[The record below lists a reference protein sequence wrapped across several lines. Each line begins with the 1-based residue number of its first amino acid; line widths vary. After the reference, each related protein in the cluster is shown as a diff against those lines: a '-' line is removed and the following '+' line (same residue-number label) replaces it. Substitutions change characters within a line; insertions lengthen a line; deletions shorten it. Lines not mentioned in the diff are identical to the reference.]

1 MFTNNVAFGILYI
14 TDMSCISDTLFTE
27 IITMDTFLKDL
38 PTDCRLHRFSNGLSY
53 LLKVTKKNGHTST
66 GLLTAHLEAWKL
78 VPALIQVMFGIGH
91 DGVILPGND
100 KRWRLRKLFPGV
112 GEPLLQDVSEVVLS
126 ASSSVLEYVWVVS
139 CDKMI
144 RKDATVM
151 YYLTSNMQYHQLR
164 LAMLVKIVTTYV
176 HQSAFELPPW
186 RSVLD
191 GDKKHSARHVVD
203 AKIEWG
209 AEIRTWDTELAESY
223 WKDCLKVPHS
233 LSSKKHSEKRMQ
245 MVLYM
250 KDKMCVDELRRSI
263 AADTQTQRRIGKE
276 ALFTMKTSADGK
288 DSTFKVKTVYLIDRL
303 HYNADEDAWVRLD
316 WRTTYESRYLHCL
329 SDMEQVSNKLKDISS
344 RYGFHNYSTVRNI
357 HASNSKM
364 LYYFISKFPS

>member
-1 MFTNNVAFGILYI
+1 
-14 TDMSCISDTLFTE
+14 MS
-27 IITMDTFLKDL
+27 
-38 PTDCRLHRFSNGLSY
+38 
-53 LLKVTKKNGHTST
+53 
-66 GLLTAHLEAWKL
+66 
-78 VPALIQVMFGIGH
+78 PAA
-91 DGVILPGND
+91 DG
-100 KRWRLRKLFPGV
+100 
-112 GEPLLQDVSEVVLS
+112 E
-126 ASSSVLEYVWVVS
+126 
-139 CDKMI
+139 
-144 RKDATVM
+144 
-151 YYLTSNMQYHQLR
+151 
-164 LAMLVKIVTTYV
+164 
-176 HQSAFELPPW
+176 
-186 RSVLD
+186 
-191 GDKKHSARHVVD
+191 HSARHVVD

-303 HYNADEDAWVRLD
+303 HFNAAEDAWVRLD